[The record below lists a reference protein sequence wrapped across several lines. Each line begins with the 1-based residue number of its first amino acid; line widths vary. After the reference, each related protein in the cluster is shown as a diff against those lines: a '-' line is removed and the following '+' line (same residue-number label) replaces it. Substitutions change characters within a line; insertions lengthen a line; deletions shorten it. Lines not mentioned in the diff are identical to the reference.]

1 MEKKATNIIDYLIR
15 HARVQPDATAFII
28 LEDGEKGERT
38 ILYEEL
44 ESAVSTLAAQLNE
57 KQLQGQRVLLMYH
70 DIMEFIIAFLAC
82 QYIGIIPVPVP
93 YVKGNRQMARLSNII
108 NDAQVSAVLC
118 AHFSVDHVRAALGN
132 FLSSGE
138 IGIVST
144 DLTYSMIYVPVS
156 QTPSYNEISF
166 IQYTSGSTGNPKG
179 VIVTAANL
187 LHNQQL
193 IAHTFGCDRH
203 SVIFSWLPFH
213 HDMGLI
219 GNILHTIYTGC
230 SCILMSPLHFVQ
242 SPGRWLR
249 AISKYRVTHSGGPNF
264 AYDWCID
271 KMPAS
276 ELQAL
281 DLSCWKVAYNGSEP
295 VRQDTLQRFAA
306 FFGPAGF
313 NAKAFYPCYGLAE
326 ATLLVSGSRMEEEPV
341 TIHIRRDL
349 QANGKIML
357 SDSTGK
363 QAKAVVSCG
372 QVVQG
377 MEVKIISPHHQQ
389 ECIELEEGEICI
401 AGESITKGYWNKDN
415 TTFFYQRQEKKWL
428 RTGDLGFIYKGSL
441 FVNGRH
447 TEMLILHG
455 RNIYPYDIEEVVW
468 KSHPAIEANAVA
480 AFCKEAPQSQLV
492 IVAEIKRAFIKDLDA
507 QTVIAAIDSAVS
519 DSFGIGPHEII
530 LAMPLG
536 IPRTTSGKLQRIKCR
551 EDFLQGTITGMAAKS
566 QLLKEID
573 RQHVLSP
580 ADLLLHANHDTIG
593 RYLKNSIGIKAGYL
607 PVEPIHDNTELTAM
621 GIDSIR
627 ATELINMINKEL
639 GINIDMAKVLGD
651 NNFSGLVNMIEQML
665 WLKNEQT
672 FGQQITI

>member
-1 MEKKATNIIDYLIR
+1 MEKKANNIIDYLTV

-28 LEDGEKGERT
+28 LEDGEGVERKL
-38 ILYEEL
+38 LYEEL
-44 ESAVSTLAAQLNE
+44 ESAVSTLAAQLNG

-93 YVKGNRQMARLSNII
+93 YVKGSRQMARLSNIMS
-108 NDAQVSAVLC
+108 DAQVSAVLC
-118 AHFSVDHVRAALGN
+118 AHFSVDHLRAALGDL
-132 FLSSGE
+132 LSAGE
-138 IGIVST
+138 IAIIST

-156 QTPSYNEISF
+156 QTPYYNEVSF

-179 VIVTAANL
+179 VVITAASL

-193 IAHTFGCDRH
+193 ITQTFGCDRH

-242 SPGRWLR
+242 APGRWLK

-264 AYDWCID
+264 AYDWCVD
-271 KMPAS
+271 KLPAG

-295 VRQDTLQRFAA
+295 VRQDTLQRFSA
-306 FFGPAGF
+306 FFAPVGF
-313 NAKAFYPCYGLAE
+313 NPKAFYPCYGLAE
-326 ATLLVSGSRMEEEPV
+326 ATLLVTGSKMEEEPV
-341 TIHIRRDL
+341 TIHIRRD
-349 QANGKIML
+349 QQVSGKIML
-357 SDSTGK
+357 GDATGG

-372 QVVQG
+372 QVARG
-377 MEVKIISPHHQQ
+377 MNVKIISPHHQQ
-389 ECIELEEGEICI
+389 ACEELEEGEICI
-401 AGESITKGYWNKDN
+401 AGESITTGYWNKDN
-415 TTFFYQRQEKKWL
+415 TSFFYEWDGMKWL
-428 RTGDLGFIYKGSL
+428 RTGDLGFMYKGAL
-441 FVNGRH
+441 FVSGRY
-447 TEMLILHG
+447 TEMLIMHG
-455 RNIYPYDIEEVVW
+455 RNLYPYDIEEVVW
-468 KSHPAIEANAVA
+468 KSHPAIEVNAVA
-480 AFCKEAPQSQLV
+480 TFSINVPQTQLV
-492 IVAEIKRAFIKDLDA
+492 IVAEIKRAFIKDVNA
-507 QTVIAAIDSAVS
+507 QTVIAAIDSAVLEL
-519 DSFGIGPHEII
+519 FGVGAYEII
-530 LAMPLG
+530 LTAPLG
-536 IPRTTSGKLQRIKCR
+536 IPRTTSGKLQRIKCK
-551 EDFLQGTITGMAAKS
+551 EDFLQGTITPMAAKS
-566 QLLKEID
+566 QLHKEMGP
-573 RQHVLSP
+573 QQVLSP
-580 ADLLLHANHDTIG
+580 AGLLLHADHDTIS
-593 RYLKNSIGIKAGYL
+593 RYLKNSIGLKAGYL
-607 PVEPIHDNTELTAM
+607 PAEPINDTTELTAM

-639 GINIDMAKVLGD
+639 GINIDMAKVLRD